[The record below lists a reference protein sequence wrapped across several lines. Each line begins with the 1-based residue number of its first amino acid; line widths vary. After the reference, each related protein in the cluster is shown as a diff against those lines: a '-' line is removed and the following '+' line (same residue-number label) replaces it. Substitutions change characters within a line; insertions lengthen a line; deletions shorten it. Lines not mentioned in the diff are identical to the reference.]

1 MTKAK
6 SSVVT
11 DFVLPI
17 GVLTAICLVMSLL
30 LALTNFATRDAIAE
44 AELKETQE
52 AMTQV
57 MPGADGFT
65 PVPVENLPENITE
78 VYKANSGVGYV
89 FMIVSD
95 GYGGRDTL
103 NMVCGIGTDGTITDT
118 KVISHEEDPGMG
130 SRVADDEFRSQF
142 PGKDAALEG
151 VDTISGSTVSSSY
164 FINAIKDAFKAYDM
178 VKEG

>member
-1 MTKAK
+1 MTKAR
-6 SSVVT
+6 SNVVT

-30 LALTNFATRDAIAE
+30 LALTNFATRDAIAA

-52 AMTQV
+52 AMTEV
-57 MPGADGFT
+57 MPDAENFE
-65 PVPVENLPENITE
+65 PVAVENLPENITG
-78 VYKANSGVGYV
+78 VYKATNGVGYV
-89 FMIVSD
+89 FMITSD

-103 NMVCGIGTDGTITDT
+103 NMVCGIGPDGTITAT

-130 SRVADDEFRSQF
+130 SRVADAEFSGQF

-151 VDTISGSTVSSSY
+151 VDTISGSTVSSTY
-164 FINAIKDAFKAYDM
+164 YINAIKDAFTAYNM

>member
-6 SSVVT
+6 SNVVT

-44 AELKETQE
+44 AELKETQD
-52 AMTQV
+52 AMAGV

-65 PVPVENLPENITE
+65 LLSVDDLPENVAE

-89 FMIVSD
+89 FMIISD
-95 GYGGRDTL
+95 GYGGRDTMK
-103 NMVCGIGTDGTITDT
+103 MVCGIKTDGTITATD
-118 KVISHEEDPGMG
+118 VISHEEDPGMG
-130 SRVADDEFRSQF
+130 SRVDDDEFKSQF

-151 VDTISGSTVSSSY
+151 VDTISGSTVSSTY

-178 VKEG
+178 VKED